1 MGGIVTVRQAGF
13 TLLEAAVVL
22 VIIGL
27 ILGAVSIGK
36 DLHRNAEQE
45 IVYAKFIQPWAAAYN
60 EYFARTGVVVG
71 DSETSP
77 TLKVNGN
84 TKILCDD
91 DSGTAGQLLDLMDDV
106 GIDPP
111 PGRAEGHEDRYI
123 RLDTNGNPQ
132 EIQVC
137 FKNIEW
143 PDSTNVSLNNKNVM
157 IIRGLNPDLARHL
170 DATIDGRP
178 DARFGLFRQ
187 AARNC
192 NAHPGQPGG
201 VSNPNGSVCGTASLE
216 WRPDNETNF
225 NGNARNY
232 DEDQVSVVTAVYRMN
247 E

>member
-77 TLKVNGN
+77 TLKVNASTN
-84 TKILCDD
+84 ILCDD
-91 DSGTAGQLLDLMDDV
+91 DSGTAGQLLDLMDQV

-123 RLDTNGNPQ
+123 YLDSNGNPQ
-132 EIQVC
+132 EIRVC
-137 FKNIEW
+137 FKNVEW
-143 PDSTNVSLNNKNVM
+143 PDSTDVSLNNKNVM
-157 IIRGLNPDLARHL
+157 VIQGINPDLARHL

-187 AARNC
+187 ASGTGTN
-192 NAHPGQPGG
+192 G
-201 VSNPNGSVCGTASLE
+201 VLDPSGSVTGTSQA
-216 WRPDNETNF
+216 WNPDNRYDF
-225 NGNARNY
+225 NNIANNY
-232 DEDQVSVVTAVYRMN
+232 DEQQVKVVTAVYRMN